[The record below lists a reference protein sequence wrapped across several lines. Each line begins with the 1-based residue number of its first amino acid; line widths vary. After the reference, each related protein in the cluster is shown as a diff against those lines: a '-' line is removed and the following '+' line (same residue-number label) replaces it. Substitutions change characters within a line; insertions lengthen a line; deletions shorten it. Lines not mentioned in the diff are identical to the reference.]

1 MPTSVQ
7 DCMDM
12 ASLEY
17 ETYSE
22 GWHDAVDKCVLG
34 LCEAQSIDCD

>member
-17 ETYSE
+17 ETNSE
-22 GWHDAVDKCVLG
+22 RWHDAVDNCVLG
-34 LCEAQSIDCD
+34 LFEPQIIEFD